1 MKFNEIFI
9 LEVRHVGTPP
19 RVRFVRGTL
28 LCERQNHCRI
38 VFVNKIA
45 RFFEKLTK
53 LEVDRTLYL
62 KN

>member
-9 LEVRHVGTPP
+9 LEVGHVGTPP
-19 RVRFVRGTL
+19 RVRFVCGTL

-45 RFFEKLTK
+45 RFFEKLTA
-53 LEVDRTLYL
+53 L
-62 KN
+62 